1 MGTERRTTRKRRVS
15 QTTKTHCRYTPEYFD
30 KYAVEEKRKKNRL
43 DREDRR
49 RRRSELRRRNDDGHQ
64 TTSKSRKDSGS
75 YEHDISSRKKKAK
88 MDNKTSTKTSNIS
101 SASQWGTVFSASLT
115 ETPSSKSPLP
125 TSEVVDCHNKSENI
139 VAQQCKKHYFSHRL
153 PQRAVV
159 APAPL
164 QQPVEILPGPM
175 RKQLP
180 PTDPLIQAVAV
191 GSANANSARKLP
203 LFVIPKKRK
212 YKNFVSKR
220 RNNQLLQSLRKCYS
234 DPCLYK
240 SYNSWGVSSGKKI
253 SINTRKTSITKII
266 NQLSCDEK
274 GLNISCNND
283 NVVKCKPS
291 PALERKASARKKKL
305 KDLDN
310 TKKELR
316 EFAKISL
323 PMIDTKFPSSST
335 YQPTKDDEVVK
346 NTVDAITAAFSGHSI
361 AVVKSSTPQ
370 KTSTNNNIPKV
381 ILPPSSPHTKPPLSK
396 EIYSTPKV
404 TPNSHSQAPP
414 PEDVPIRVGTTSS
427 INQIQQQGTSS
438 KLPTKKLQYHHH
450 NLPPSKS
457 NPNFAINKES
467 LMAELALPPGVA
479 AKINHVISS
488 GGQKKKTSTAKHS
501 NTSNANNTTT
511 SNYQYQSSG
520 NNQVTSNGP
529 IVTQSYQAPFMD
541 DKDGH
546 LIYKDGDLILNR
558 YKIQKTL
565 GEGTFGKVVQVK
577 DTKYGEREFALKI
590 IKNVTKYREA
600 AKLEINV
607 LKKLAEK
614 DPQGEHLIIHLK
626 ENFDYFGHICLKF
639 ELLGLSVF
647 DFLKANDYHPYPMDQ
662 ARMIAYQLCYAVKFM
677 HDNKLTHTDLKPEN
691 ILFTTTNY
699 DTIPCR
705 KNKTIRIIKDA
716 TVRLIDLGSA
726 TFDHEHHSTIVS
738 TRHYRAPEV
747 ILELGWSQPCDVW
760 SIGCIMFELYCG
772 KTLFQTHD
780 NREHLAMMERILGT
794 IPLRMAKK
802 TRTKYFYHGKLDWNE
817 RSEAGAYVKEH
828 CKPLTRYMTS
838 KDEET
843 QELFDLISLMLC
855 YEPTQRVTLEKALTH
870 SYFSRIPEDRRLPG
884 VDHSTTPSSISSRVA
899 TARPYVVKQSPDS
912 YTPIM
917 G

>member
-1 MGTERRTTRKRRVS
+1 MGTERRTTTRKRRVS
-15 QTTKTHCRYTPEYFD
+15 QTSKTHCRYTPEYFD
-30 KYAVEEKRKKNRL
+30 KYAIEEKRKKNRL
-43 DREDRR
+43 DRENRR
-49 RRRSELRRRNDDGHQ
+49 RRRSEIRRRNDDGYEN
-64 TTSKSRKDSGS
+64 TSKSRKDSGS
-75 YEHDISSRKKKAK
+75 YEHDLPSKKKK
-88 MDNKTSTKTSNIS
+88 TKTENKVGTKTSNIS
-101 SASQWGTVFSASLT
+101 IASKWGTALSPSLI
-115 ETPSSKSPLP
+115 ETSPKSPHT
-125 TSEVVDCHNKSENI
+125 TSEVVDSNNSGNLE
-139 VAQQCKKHYFSHRL
+139 AQQCRKHYFSHRL

-164 QQPVEILPGPM
+164 RQPVEILPGPM

-191 GSANANSARKLP
+191 GSANASARKLP
-203 LFVIPKKRK
+203 LFVIPKRRK

-240 SYNSWGVSSGKKI
+240 SYNSWGLSSKKI
-253 SINTRKTSITKII
+253 SVNTRKASISKII
-266 NQLSCDEK
+266 DQLSCDDK
-274 GLNISCNND
+274 GPNIISND
-283 NVVKCKPS
+283 SVVKCKPS
-291 PALERKASARKKKL
+291 PALERKASARRKKL
-305 KDLDN
+305 KELDIA
-310 TKKELR
+310 KKELR
-316 EFAKISL
+316 EFAKIAFPTIES
-323 PMIDTKFPSSST
+323 KYPSSST

-346 NTVDAITAAFSGHSI
+346 STVDAITAAFSGHSI
-361 AVVKSSTPQ
+361 AVVKSPTPQ
-370 KTSTNNNIPKV
+370 KTSTTNNIPKV
-381 ILPPSSPHTKPPLSK
+381 ILPPNSHTKPPLSSK
-396 EIYSTPKV
+396 EIYTTSKG

-414 PEDVPIRVGTTSS
+414 PEDVPTPLRGGPSPH
-427 INQIQQQGTSS
+427 QQQQGASS
-438 KLPTKKLQYHHH
+438 KLPVNKYPFH
-450 NLPPSKS
+450 LPPSKS
-457 NPNFAINKES
+457 NPNFTINKES
-467 LMAELALPPGVA
+467 LMAELALPPGIT
-479 AKINHVISS
+479 AKINNVIAS
-488 GGQKKKTSTAKHS
+488 GGQRKKTASTKHS
-501 NTSNANNTTT
+501 ANTSNTNNATT
-511 SNYQYQSSG
+511 SSYQYQSSG
-520 NNQVTSNGP
+520 NNQITNNGP
-529 IVTQSYQAPFMD
+529 IVTQSYQAPFKD

-614 DPQGEHLIIHLK
+614 DPQGDHLIIHLK
-626 ENFDYFGHICLKF
+626 ESFDYFGHICLKF

-647 DFLKANDYHPYPMDQ
+647 DFLKANDYQPYPIDQ

-691 ILFTTTNY
+691 ILFTTTSY
-699 DTIPCR
+699 DTIPYR

-794 IPLRMAKK
+794 IPLRMAKR

-817 RSEAGAYVKEH
+817 KSESGAYVREH
-828 CKPLTRYMTS
+828 CKPLSRYMTS

-855 YEPTQRVTLEKALTH
+855 YEPTQRITLEKALTH
-870 SYFSRIPEDRRLPG
+870 SYFSRIPEDKRLSG
-884 VDHSTTPSSISSRVA
+884 VDHSATPSSISSRVA